1 MSLFSRSLFFS
12 FLLFSISPLAW
23 GQQDQTAKPQT
34 VAPAP
39 PLTLQ
44 QAIQIG
50 LENNYGIRLAR
61 TDEQIVSNN
70 VTRGNAG
77 QLPSV
82 NGNFTRN
89 FTRNNVRQQ
98 LGDQDPRIANGAE
111 SNQLNANVALNWT
124 VFDGLGM
131 FIAYDRLKALEKQ
144 QQQITRATIEESI
157 ANITDAYYNVVRE
170 SGKIRSLEEALNI
183 GQQRIDLTQGRV
195 DVGVS
200 AKVEVLTARVD
211 YNADRSLLLQQ
222 QELLSA
228 AKINLNNLLGRTT
241 VIDFQPVDSIVVT
254 TGLRAEEIVQG
265 VLDKNPRLQQ
275 ARLGV
280 DVARYERRLIRADRW
295 PQVSL
300 TSGYGLTRNI
310 NGAAFFGTQL
320 ATNVSRNQG
329 LNYGVVATIPIF
341 NGFNQRR
348 LEQNARVVEEQSRL
362 LLDQTRLNLDAE
374 TEQALARYQNRLQLL
389 ELEEENILLARENVN
404 IALARYRLGL
414 LTPLDLRVAQRSQ
427 LDAEVRLLDI
437 RYQAKQA
444 ETTLRRL
451 SGYLVQEG
459 TPRP

>member
-1 MSLFSRSLFFS
+1 MFPFFRSLFFL
-12 FLLFSISPLAW
+12 FLLFVATPLAW

-34 VAPAP
+34 VAEAP
-39 PLTLQ
+39 PLSLQ
-44 QAIQIG
+44 EAIRIG

-61 TDEQIVSNN
+61 TDQQIAGNN

-77 QLPSV
+77 QLPAV
-82 NGNFTRN
+82 NGNFTRTFN
-89 FTRNNVRQQ
+89 INDVRQQ
-98 LGDQDPRIANGAE
+98 LGDQAARISNGAE
-111 SNQLNANVALNWT
+111 SNFLNANVALNWT

-131 FIAYDRLKALEKQ
+131 FIAYDRLKALERQ
-144 QQQITRATIEESI
+144 QQVITRATVEESV
-157 ANITDAYYNVVRE
+157 ANITDAYFNVVRE
-170 SGKIRSLEEALNI
+170 SGKIRSLEEALSI

-211 YNADRSLLLQQ
+211 FNADRSLLLQQ
-222 QELLSA
+222 QELLNT
-228 AKINLNNLLGRTT
+228 AKINLNNLIGRTT
-241 VIDFQPVDSIVVT
+241 LTDFQPIDSIVVV
-254 TGLRAEEIVQG
+254 TGLQAEEIVQG
-265 VLDKNPRLQQ
+265 VIDQNPRLQQ

-280 DVARYERRLIRADRW
+280 DVASYERRLVRSARW
-295 PQVSL
+295 PRVNL
-300 TSGYGLTRNI
+300 TSGYALTRNI
-310 NGAAFFGTQL
+310 NNAAFFGTQL
-320 ATNVSRNQG
+320 ATNISRNAG
-329 LNYGVVATIPIF
+329 LNYGVTASLPIF
-341 NGFNQRR
+341 NGFEQRR
-348 LEQNARVVEEQSRL
+348 LEQNARVLEEQSRL

-374 TEQALARYQNRLQLL
+374 TEQALNRYKNRLQLL

-414 LTPLDLRVAQRSQ
+414 LTPLDLRVAQRTQ
-427 LDAEVRLLDI
+427 LEAETRLLDI